1 VTQLAHDAVML
12 RIPFSV
18 DRLYDGDDPNYATWL
33 GALVERVSATRRAE
47 NRKADQQSKGS
58 KSGG

>member
-1 VTQLAHDAVML
+1 ML

-47 NRKADQQSKGS
+47 NRKAEQQSKGS